1 MRYETSIIIKQK
13 SSKFAKNPCNYC
25 GDGVVSTATDSSS
38 KRYETCDTDSSGNI
52 ILPGNTSFNKSC
64 TSITSTDASGTF
76 IVPFSGIYEIK
87 LDGANGGSG
96 GDGYK
101 AENGNTGSQTSGF
114 SGSGGTRV
122 TAQYYLTA
130 GTTLSYTLGRNGSN
144 GAGNKSTFQRKGGA
158 GGAGGSGYQ
167 TGNSGN
173 SGGNGK
179 DPTFCKDSGGGGGGG
194 GAGGSSAVMI
204 SGTVLMGAA
213 SGAGGAG
220 GHGAN
225 NTSCISTQSGGSGG
239 SGGASVGSNSY
250 QSGSG
255 TGWAYY
261 TGWDTASTSGIGWIQ
276 ITMKKY
282 APCNSCKLETNTSN
296 FVNCN

>member
-1 MRYETSIIIKQK
+1 MRYETSIIINQK
-13 SSKFAKNPCNYC
+13 SGKFTKNPCNYC

-87 LDGANGGSG
+87 LDGAQGGNGGHGYKSEKNKEGSG
-96 GDGYK
+96 G
-101 AENGNTGSQTSGF
+101 A
-114 SGSGGTRV
+114 SGSGGTQV

-130 GTTLSYTLGRNGSN
+130 GTTLSYTLGRNGID
-144 GAGNKSTFQRKGGA
+144 GTGNKSTVQRKGGS
-158 GGAGGSGYQ
+158 GGKGGEGYNKGNDGSSGKNGTDGSGIIC
-167 TGNSGN
+167 
-173 SGGNGK
+173 
-179 DPTFCKDSGGGGGGG
+179 PKDSGGGGGGG
-194 GAGGSSAVMI
+194 GAGGSSAVLI
-204 SGTVLMGAA
+204 GSTVLMSAA
-213 SGAGGAG
+213 SGAGGDGGQGGKTGCYSGGKGGAG
-220 GHGAN
+220 GE
-225 NTSCISTQSGGSGG
+225 
-239 SGGASVGSNSY
+239 SVGSNSY

-261 TGWDTASTSGIGWIQ
+261 TGWDTASTSGTGWIQ

-282 APCNSCKLETNTSN
+282 APCDSCTLETNTSN